1 MNVIDNMNIGERMF
15 LKHFV
20 APIQCMARMNE
31 EGVAVIILS
40 CLLTWALIRLF
51 AGSASQTETN

>member
-1 MNVIDNMNIGERMF
+1 MNVIDNMNIGGRGCSENI
-15 LKHFV
+15 LLH
-20 APIQCMARMNE
+20 QCMVRMTE

-51 AGSASQTETN
+51 ADSASQTETN